1 MQIDKKHLNL
11 PACLIIMD
19 GFGLSDERFGNAIAE
34 ARTPNLDKLFAENSW
49 IKLDAS
55 SAPVGLPDGQ
65 MGNSEVGHLNIGA
78 GRVVP
83 QELTRIN
90 SACQTGDIVNNE
102 VLNECFET
110 CIHNNTRLHLM
121 GLLSDGGV
129 HSSIEHLFALMES
142 AVQSGVMTI
151 RIHAFMD
158 GRDVSPTSGI
168 SYIDELEQKIAMLRS
183 ENPHLNIKIG
193 SVSGRYYA
201 MDRDNRFDRVEKA
214 YNTLVCADNLVRDL
228 SPSEYIK
235 KSYDEGITDE
245 FIVPASFCS
254 KGMRDGDGVV
264 FFNFRPDRAREIT
277 SAITNTD
284 FDGFNRAK
292 NMSVNFVCMTEY
304 DENFDLPIAFP
315 KSFPKNVLA
324 DVISDAGLSQLHIA
338 ETEKYAHVTFFLNGG
353 IEEEKPGET
362 RILVPSPKVATYD
375 LQPEMSEPEVTEKL
389 VSAIESGEYDFYIV
403 NYANCDMVGH
413 TGSLPAAIKAVEAV
427 DAGVGQVVEAIQKM
441 SGFALI
447 TADHGNADVMINAD
461 GTPQTA
467 HTTNKVPLILF
478 DGAGRGVAL
487 DETIQDG
494 ALSDI
499 APTMLTL
506 AGLDV
511 PREMTGKILVK

>member
-1 MQIDKKHLNL
+1 MQVDKNKLNL

-19 GFGLSDERFGNAIAE
+19 GFGLSDEVSGNAIAQ
-34 ARTPNLDKLFAENSW
+34 ARTPNLDKLFSENSW

-90 SACQTGDIVNNE
+90 NACKTGDIANNE
-102 VLNECFET
+102 VLQNCFES
-110 CIHNNTRLHLM
+110 CIRNNTRLHLM

-129 HSSIEHLFALMES
+129 HSNIEHLFALIDS
-142 AVQSGVMTI
+142 AVQSGVMVI
-151 RIHAFMD
+151 RIHAFLD

-168 SYIDELEQKIAMLRS
+168 SYIEQLEKKIADIRD
-183 ENPHLNIKIG
+183 ENPHINIKIG
-193 SVSGRYYA
+193 SVCGRYFA

-214 YNTLVCADNLVRDL
+214 YNTLVSADNLQKDMNVKD
-228 SPSEYIK
+228 YVK
-235 KSYDEGITDE
+235 ASYDEGITDE
-245 FIVPASFCS
+245 FVKPAAFCS

-277 SAITNTD
+277 NAITNPE
-284 FDGFNRAK
+284 FDGFIPQKRV
-292 NMSVNFVCMTEY
+292 SVNFVCMTEY
-304 DENFDLPIAFP
+304 DENFDLKIAFP
-315 KSFPKNVLA
+315 KTYPDNVLA
-324 DVISDAGLSQLHIA
+324 DVISNAGLKQLHIA

-353 IEEEKPGET
+353 IEEKKPGEE

-375 LQPEMSEPEVTEKL
+375 LKPEMSEVEVTEKL
-389 VSAIESGEYDFYIV
+389 VSAIENEMSDFYIV

-413 TGSLPAAIKAVEAV
+413 TGDMEAAIKAVEAV
-427 DAGVGQVVEAIQKM
+427 DDGVGKVVDAIEAK
-441 SGFALI
+441 SGFVLV

-461 GTPQTA
+461 GSPQTA
-467 HTTNKVPLILF
+467 HTTNKVPLILV
-478 DGAGRGVAL
+478 DGTGKGSQL
-487 DETIQDG
+487 NIEIEDG

-499 APTMLTL
+499 APTMLNL

-511 PREMTGKILVK
+511 PPEMTGKILVK

>member
-1 MQIDKKHLNL
+1 
-11 PACLIIMD
+11 MD
-19 GFGLSDERFGNAIAE
+19 GFGLSDEVSGNAIAQ

-90 SACQTGDIVNNE
+90 NACKTGDIANNE
-102 VLNECFET
+102 VLQICFES

-129 HSSIEHLFALMES
+129 HSSIEHLFALIDS
-142 AVQSGVMTI
+142 AVQSGVMVI
-151 RIHAFMD
+151 RIHAFLD

-168 SYIDELEQKIAMLRS
+168 SYIERLEKKIADIRD

-193 SVSGRYYA
+193 SVCGRYFA

-214 YNTLVCADNLVRDL
+214 YNTLVLADNLQRDMIVEDYVRV
-228 SPSEYIK
+228 
-235 KSYDEGITDE
+235 SYDEGITDE
-245 FIVPASFCS
+245 FVEPAAFCS

-277 SAITNTD
+277 NAITNPK
-284 FDGFNRAK
+284 FDGFARQK
-292 NMSVNFVCMTEY
+292 RVCVNFVCMTEY
-304 DENFDLPIAFP
+304 DENFDLQIAFP

-375 LQPEMSEPEVTEKL
+375 LQPEMSEPEVTENL
-389 VSAIESGEYDFYIV
+389 VSAIENAEADFYVV

-413 TGSLPAAIKAVEAV
+413 TGVMNAAIKAVEAV
-427 DAGVGQVVEAIQKM
+427 DSGVGQVVEAIQKM

-478 DGAGRGVAL
+478 DGAGRGVTL

-499 APTMLTL
+499 APTMLNL

-511 PREMTGKILVK
+511 PPEMTGKILVK